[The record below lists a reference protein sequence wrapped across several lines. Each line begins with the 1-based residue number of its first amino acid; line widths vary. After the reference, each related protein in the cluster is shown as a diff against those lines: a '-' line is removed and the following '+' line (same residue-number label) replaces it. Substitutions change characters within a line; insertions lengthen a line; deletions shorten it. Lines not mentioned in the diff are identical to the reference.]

1 MESGTSEITTKTNEV
16 QAKNFF
22 IFYKPKDIVSGDFYH
37 ALSHFHKTIDREVFY
52 LCTADCTGHG
62 VPGALMSMISISR
75 LNESIIEKQLIHP
88 DEILN
93 NTRDGIIASLN
104 PEGSTEESKDGMDC
118 VLCAF
123 DFKNNILEFAAANN
137 PLWLVRDKQLIEFK
151 ADKMPVGK
159 YAGQMLPY
167 TLQKIEL
174 QKGDVIYT
182 STDGFPDQF
191 GGEKGK
197 KFKSANFKKLLLSI
211 HEMSMEKQ
219 KEILNETFENWKG
232 ELEQVDDVCIIGVK
246 V

>member
-1 MESGTSEITTKTNEV
+1 MGIVKEAHTINENV
-16 QAKNFF
+16 TEEKNFF

-37 ALSHFHKTIDREVFY
+37 ALSHFHKELNKEIFY

-75 LNESIIEKQLIHP
+75 LNESIIEKQLVHP

-93 NTRDGIIASLN
+93 YTRDGIIASLN

-118 VLCAF
+118 VLCAY
-123 DFKNNILEFAAANN
+123 DFENKTLEFAAANN
-137 PLWLVRDKQLIEFK
+137 PLWLIRNNQLIEYK

-159 YAGQMLPY
+159 YAGEMRPY
-167 TLQKIEL
+167 TLQKTDL
-174 QKGDVIYT
+174 QKGDLIYT
-182 STDGFPDQF
+182 FTDGFPDQF
-191 GGEKGK
+191 GGENGK

-211 HEMSMEKQ
+211 VHYSMEKQ
-219 KEILNETFENWKG
+219 KEILNDTFENWKG
-232 ELEQVDDVCIIGVK
+232 NLEQVDDVCIIGVK